1 MAKRCVSV
9 GQLDVWSEALE
20 NQPFITR
27 RSNAFRCNFF
37 FLNRLNLE
45 FLAILNSGGL
55 RRTQAIYYTDAI
67 SKLALLWPQQ
77 RRERIR
83 RHENRKACSVGGLS
97 GTVLCH
103 WYYSGT
109 LTSKSREHT
118 SRKGAPPFVNP
129 LLPYYINWKIGTR
142 TSGSNQRTMDVK
154 NKSKHKGANKRSIEE
169 EFFFSCRLQN
179 ELCHFNWILIRFLK
193 EELHIKIHGW
203 NIMTEEKD
211 AHYKSGKHCL
221 ASSSAVKSIA
231 HFSFRRRSAL
241 INNRTWFSGWMKC
254 ILMSF
259 LCCRAVYI
267 TDSQDRACEVAI
279 CRQLLKNRYAVG
291 F

>member
-1 MAKRCVSV
+1 MAKRYVSV
-9 GQLDVWSEALE
+9 GQLDVWSRALE

-27 RSNAFRCNFF
+27 RSNVFRCIF

-45 FLAILNSGGL
+45 FLTILNSGGL

-67 SKLALLWPQQ
+67 SKIALLWPRQ

-83 RHENRKACSVGGLS
+83 RHENRKACCVGGLS

-103 WYYSGT
+103 WYYRGT

-154 NKSKHKGANKRSIEE
+154 NKSKQKGQIKDPSKK
-169 EFFFSCRLQN
+169 FFSCRLQN

-193 EELHIKIHGW
+193 E
-203 NIMTEEKD
+203 
-211 AHYKSGKHCL
+211 
-221 ASSSAVKSIA
+221 
-231 HFSFRRRSAL
+231 
-241 INNRTWFSGWMKC
+241 
-254 ILMSF
+254 
-259 LCCRAVYI
+259 
-267 TDSQDRACEVAI
+267 
-279 CRQLLKNRYAVG
+279 
-291 F
+291 